1 MSNKKISSYFIFTFL
16 ISWILWSP
24 FYFLE
29 NLNEFWVLPGAWG
42 PTMAAI
48 LLTYYNKGKIGVK
61 RLLQKVLIWKV
72 PLRLYIF
79 AIFILLLVGSI
90 TVLMHKL
97 VGGNFPDTGAILNG
111 MGLEKGQW
119 GLALLLSPAFFL
131 INTLLGGPVAE
142 ELGWRGYAQSELQQK
157 YNTNISGL
165 MLGFLWATWHLPLIL
180 FMPKA
185 VGNLPVLAYFPIM
198 TAMGVIFS
206 WLYNR
211 TNGSVLLAILLHG
224 GMNFTLGFLGADVF
238 TTPLIQ
244 SILVVAVILV
254 ALLLAT
260 KNKKTVNDSITD
272 TNTLST

>member
-48 LLTYYNKGKIGVK
+48 LLTYYNKGKIGIK

-119 GLALLLSPAFFL
+119 GASLITVASVFFNQYIVGRTRCRGTGMERVCAIRTTAKVQCQYFRIDVGFFMGYVAFALDIVHAQGSGKFTCTGLLSNNDGHGRDFFL
-131 INTLLGGPVAE
+131 
-142 ELGWRGYAQSELQQK
+142 
-157 YNTNISGL
+157 
-165 MLGFLWATWHLPLIL
+165 
-180 FMPKA
+180 A
-185 VGNLPVLAYFPIM
+185 V
-198 TAMGVIFS
+198 
-206 WLYNR
+206 
-211 TNGSVLLAILLHG
+211 
-224 GMNFTLGFLGADVF
+224 
-238 TTPLIQ
+238 Q
-244 SILVVAVILV
+244 
-254 ALLLAT
+254 
-260 KNKKTVNDSITD
+260 
-272 TNTLST
+272 